1 MLLCFNGSIFIFNTM
16 QLDSFFLPWWKKQFS
31 NTAADQFHLILAVSG
46 GLDSVVLTDIV
57 AKSGL
62 AFSIAHCN
70 FQLRGEESMRD
81 EKFVKA
87 LGVRYQ
93 QKVLLRRF
101 DTNAIVATQKGSI
114 QEIARELRYQWFA
127 DLRDELQVEMNKFV
141 MVLTAHHAD
150 DNIETV
156 LMNLFRGTGI
166 QGLTGMEAY
175 RWDNGITRPLLD
187 FPKEALKAYAD
198 QHGLT
203 YVEDSSNAAEYYT
216 RNYFRNSLIPSIK
229 EVFPT
234 VEQNILHTIARLKEV
249 EQLYNSSVNNRLSSM
264 MELRGDEY
272 HIPVGL
278 WKEITPLVTITYEML
293 KRFGFNATQVG
304 EALKLLNASNSGY
317 IASHTH
323 RLIRNRNWMI
333 LAPLVAETAPSL
345 ILIDA
350 SSNTIEFTDGVLT
363 LEESRSTT
371 IPTEKDHVMVAAD
384 ELVYPLVLRKWKEGD
399 YFYPLGMPKKK
410 KISRFLI
417 DIKCSKTDKE
427 KVWVLESN
435 KKIVWVIGLR
445 IDHRFRVTESTQKK
459 LLIRYSK

>member
-1 MLLCFNGSIFIFNTM
+1 M
-16 QLDSFFLPWWKKQFS
+16 QLDSFFLQWWKKQFT
-31 NTAADQFHLILAVSG
+31 NTSIDQFHLILAVSG

-70 FQLRGEESMRD
+70 FQLRGEESKRD
-81 EKFVKA
+81 EAFVKA
-87 LGVRYQ
+87 LGDRYQ

-101 DTNAIVATQKGSI
+101 DTNSIVATQKGSI
-114 QEIARELRYQWFA
+114 QEIARDLRYQWFA
-127 DLRDELQVEMNKFV
+127 ALRQELQLETKKNVV
-141 MVLTAHHAD
+141 VLTAHHAD

-175 RWDNGITRPLLD
+175 RVDNGIARPLLD

-198 QHGLT
+198 QYGLT
-203 YVEDSSNAAEYYT
+203 YVEDSSNASEYYT
-216 RNYFRNSLIPSIK
+216 RNYFRNRLIPGIK
-229 EVFPT
+229 EVFPK

-249 EQLYNSSVNNRLSSM
+249 EQLYNLSVNDQLSSL

-272 HIPVGL
+272 HIPVEL

-333 LAPLVAETAPSL
+333 IAPLVSEIAPSL

-350 SSNTIEFTDGVLT
+350 STNKIQFAGGVLV
-363 LEESRSTT
+363 LEETMSTE
-371 IPTEKDHVMVAAD
+371 IPTANDHVMVAAD
-384 ELVYPLVLRKWKEGD
+384 ELVYPLVLRKWKQGD

-435 KKIVWVIGLR
+435 KKIVWVIGYR
-445 IDHRFRVTESTQKK
+445 IDHRFRVTETTQKK
-459 LLIRYSK
+459 LLIHYSK